1 MWAFSF
7 QIGHS
12 GHAKQCN
19 VADKNDIK
27 LLINFINESPSK
39 ESLLHVLDFT
49 DGFPKDSGQVFL
61 LHLLIGLN
69 PFNI

>member
-1 MWAFSF
+1 M
-7 QIGHS
+7 
-12 GHAKQCN
+12 
-19 VADKNDIK
+19 ADKNDIK